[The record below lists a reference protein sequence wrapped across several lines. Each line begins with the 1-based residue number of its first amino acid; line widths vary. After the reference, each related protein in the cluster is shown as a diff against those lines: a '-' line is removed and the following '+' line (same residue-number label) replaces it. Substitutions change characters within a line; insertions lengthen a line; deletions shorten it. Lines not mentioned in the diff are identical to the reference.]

1 MRRRQLLDQPSTINH
16 QPSTINLPLRPMLSP
31 AELAALRQDYA
42 QRGLRRSELDPDPIR
57 QFNAWLSEAVERQIL
72 EPNAMTVA
80 SVDGDG
86 QPWTRTILL
95 KICDERGFTFFTNY
109 EGAKGR
115 HLAANP
121 RAALTFWWGA
131 LERQVNITGTMAKT
145 SREESEAY
153 FHSRPESSQI
163 GAWASP
169 QSEVIAH
176 REQLEKQFAEA
187 LAKYGHAEIPLPP
200 HWGGYRLTPQT
211 IEFWQGRR
219 SRLHDRLRYTRQ
231 ADGTWK
237 IERLAP

>member
-1 MRRRQLLDQPSTINH
+1 L
-16 QPSTINLPLRPMLSP
+16 LSP

-57 QFNAWLSEAVERQIL
+57 QFNAWLNEASERQLL

-80 SVDGDG
+80 SVDPAG
-86 QPWTRTILL
+86 QPWTRTVLL
-95 KICDERGFTFFTNY
+95 KVCDERGFTFFTNY
-109 EGAKGR
+109 TGAKGR
-115 HLAANP
+115 HFAANP
-121 RAALTFWWGA
+121 RVALTFWWNA
-131 LERQVNITGTMAKT
+131 LERQVNVSGTIAVS
-145 SREESEAY
+145 SREESAAY
-153 FHSRPESSQI
+153 FHSRPVNSQL

-169 QSEVIAH
+169 QSEILAD

-187 LAKYGHAEIPLPP
+187 QAQFGASEIPLPP
-200 HWGGYRLTPQT
+200 HWGGYCVVPQT

-231 ADGTWK
+231 EDGAWK

>member
-1 MRRRQLLDQPSTINH
+1 
-16 QPSTINLPLRPMLSP
+16 MLSP

-42 QRGLRRSELDPDPIR
+42 QRGLRRSELDPDPIK
-57 QFNAWLSEAVERQIL
+57 QFNVWLAEALARQLI

-80 SVDGDG
+80 SVDAAG

-109 EGAKGR
+109 DGAKGR
-115 HLAANP
+115 HFAVNP
-121 RAALTFWWGA
+121 QVALTFWWGA
-131 LERQVNITGTMAKT
+131 LERQVNITGVVAKT

-163 GAWASP
+163 GAWASA

-176 REQLEKQFAEA
+176 REQLEKQFAGA
-187 LAKYGHAEIPLPP
+187 LAKYGQGEIPLPP
-200 HWGGYRLTPQT
+200 HWGGYRVTPQT

-231 ADGTWK
+231 PDGTWK
-237 IERLAP
+237 IERLSP

>member
-1 MRRRQLLDQPSTINH
+1 
-16 QPSTINLPLRPMLSP
+16 MLSP
-31 AELAALRQDYA
+31 AELAALRLDYS
-42 QRGLRRSELDPDPIR
+42 QRGLRRNELDPDPIK
-57 QFNAWLSEAVERQIL
+57 QFNAWLAEALERQIL

-80 SVDGDG
+80 SVDADG

-115 HLAANP
+115 HFEGNP
-121 RAALTFWWGA
+121 QVALTFWWGA
-131 LERQVNITGTMAKT
+131 LERQVNITGTLEKT

-163 GAWASP
+163 GAWASA
-169 QSEVIAH
+169 QSEVIDH
-176 REQLEKQFAEA
+176 REQLERQFSEA
-187 LAKYGHAEIPLPP
+187 LEKYAGGEIPLPP
-200 HWGGYRLTPQT
+200 HWGGYRVTPRT

-231 ADGTWK
+231 ADGKWK
-237 IERLAP
+237 IERLSP

>member
-1 MRRRQLLDQPSTINH
+1 
-16 QPSTINLPLRPMLSP
+16 MLSP
-31 AELAALRQDYA
+31 AELAALREDYS
-42 QRGLRRSELDPDPIR
+42 QRGLRRGDLDPDPIK
-57 QFNAWLSEAVERQIL
+57 QFNLWLAEAVERQMI

-80 SVDGDG
+80 SVDATG

-115 HLAANP
+115 HFAANA
-121 RAALTFWWGA
+121 RIAMTFWWGA
-131 LERQVNITGTMAKT
+131 LERQVNITGTIEKT
-145 SREESEAY
+145 SREESAAY

-163 GAWASP
+163 GAWASA

-176 REQLEKQFAEA
+176 REQLEKQFADA
-187 LAKYGHAEIPLPP
+187 LARYGQGEIPLPP
-200 HWGGYRLTPQT
+200 YWGGYRVTPQT

-231 ADGTWK
+231 AGGEWK
-237 IERLAP
+237 IERLSP

>member
-1 MRRRQLLDQPSTINH
+1 
-16 QPSTINLPLRPMLSP
+16 MLSP

-42 QRGLRRSELDPDPIR
+42 QRGLRRSELDPDPIK
-57 QFNAWLSEAVERQIL
+57 QFNVWLAEALERQLI

-80 SVDGDG
+80 SVDAAG

-109 EGAKGR
+109 EGAKSR
-115 HLAANP
+115 HFAGNP
-121 RAALTFWWGA
+121 QVAMTFWWGA
-131 LERQVNITGTMAKT
+131 LERQVNVTGVVAKT
-145 SREESEAY
+145 SREEAEAY

-163 GAWASP
+163 GAWASA

-176 REQLEKQFAEA
+176 REQLEQQFSEA
-187 LAKYGHAEIPLPP
+187 LTQYGQGEIPLPP
-200 HWGGYRLTPQT
+200 HWGGYRVTPQT

-231 ADGTWK
+231 PGGVWK
-237 IERLAP
+237 IERLCP